1 MSGKFNR
8 TGGGPPPLRANAGPW
23 IQFGL
28 VVFVTIFILLGGWAA
43 TASISGAVIAQGMV
57 AIDGKRKP
65 IQHLEGGIVKIL
77 LAKDG
82 DNVRAG
88 QVLLELE
95 PVRAKAGV
103 AIIEGALSK
112 ALASEA
118 RLIAERDDSREVTYP
133 PELLTNAD
141 WPEFARLVESQNAI
155 FETRRASLKG
165 EVDILE
171 ERIGQLGEERK
182 GLGAQQEAKAHQ
194 RKLIAEE
201 LDGLRGLLERGQTT
215 KPRVLALERQ
225 AAALKGEEGELTASI
240 ARLHKSTGETRLGI
254 IQRRKDFQKA
264 VTEELQQVQ
273 VELRDLR
280 ERAVAARDVLDR
292 INVTA
297 PVNGI
302 VVNMAVH
309 TVGAVIKPGE
319 IMMEVVPSLNDLIVE
334 VPIRPQDIDNVS
346 VGQDATVRLLAF
358 KQRVT
363 PLLNGRVAYVSAD
376 SLEDRATRQPYF
388 LVHVATSKDE
398 IAKLGDLKL
407 LPGMQ
412 AEVMITTGNRTA
424 FRYLLQPIV
433 DSMNRA
439 MREE

>member
-1 MSGKFNR
+1 
-8 TGGGPPPLRANAGPW
+8 
-23 IQFGL
+23 
-28 VVFVTIFILLGGWAA
+28 VFVTIFILLGGWAA

-77 LAKDG
+77 SVKDG

-95 PVRAKAGV
+95 PVRARAGV
-103 AIIEGALSK
+103 GIIEGALSK

-118 RLIAERDDSREVTYP
+118 RLFAERDESRDIAYP
-133 PELLTNAD
+133 TELLTNAD
-141 WPEFARLVESQNAI
+141 WPEFARLVESQNAM

-165 EVDILE
+165 EVEILE
-171 ERIGQLGEERK
+171 QRIEQIGEERK

-194 RKLIAEE
+194 SRLIAEE

-225 AAALKGEEGELTASI
+225 AAALRGEEGELAASI
-240 ARLHKSTGETRLGI
+240 ARLHKNIGETRLEI

-264 VTEELQQVQ
+264 VTEEMQRVQ
-273 VELRDLR
+273 AELRDLR
-280 ERAVAARDVLDR
+280 ERAVAARDMLDR

-297 PVNGI
+297 PVSGI

-319 IMMEVVPSLNDLIVE
+319 IMMEIVPGQNDLIVE

-363 PLLNGRVAYVSAD
+363 PLLTGRVTYISAD
-376 SLEDRATRQPYF
+376 SLEDKATRQPYF
-388 LVHVATSKDE
+388 IAHIAAPKDE

-407 LPGMQ
+407 VPGMQ
-412 AEVMITTGNRTA
+412 TEVMIATGHRTA
-424 FRYLLQPIV
+424 FRYLIQPIV

>member
-1 MSGKFNR
+1 MSGKSDRAGNR
-8 TGGGPPPLRANAGPW
+8 PPPLRANAGPW

-28 VVFVTIFILLGGWAA
+28 IVFLVIFVLLGGWAA
-43 TASISGAVIAQGMV
+43 TASISGAVIAQGLV

-77 LAKDG
+77 SVKDG

-88 QVLLELE
+88 QVLVELE
-95 PVRAKAGV
+95 PIRARAGV
-103 AIIEGALSK
+103 GIIEGALSK

-118 RLIAERDDSREVTYP
+118 RLIAERDEARDVAYP

-141 WPEFARLVESQNAI
+141 WPEFSRLVESQDAM

-171 ERIGQLGEERK
+171 QRIGQLGEERK

-194 RKLIAEE
+194 TRLIAEE

-225 AAALKGEEGELTASI
+225 AAALKGEEGELAASI
-240 ARLHKSTGETRLGI
+240 ARLHKSTGETLLEI
-254 IQRRKDFQKA
+254 KQRRKDFQKA
-264 VTEELQQVQ
+264 VTGELQQVQ
-273 VELRDLR
+273 AELRDLR
-280 ERAVAARDVLDR
+280 ERAIAARDVLDR

-297 PVNGI
+297 PVGGI

-319 IMMEVVPSLNDLIVE
+319 IMMEIVPALNDLIVE

-346 VGQDATVRLLAF
+346 IGQDATVRLLAF

-363 PLLNGRVAYVSAD
+363 PLLRGRVTYISAD

-388 LVHVATSKDE
+388 LAQIATSRDE
-398 IAKLGDLKL
+398 IAMFGDLKL

-412 AEVMITTGNRTA
+412 TEVMITTGHRTA
-424 FRYLLQPIV
+424 FRYLLQPIL

>member
-1 MSGKFNR
+1 MSGKSHR
-8 TGGGPPPLRANAGPW
+8 AGAGPPPLRTKTGPW

-28 VVFVTIFILLGGWAA
+28 LVFVTIFVLLGGWAA
-43 TASISGAVIAQGMV
+43 TASISGAIIAQGTI
-57 AIDGKRKP
+57 AIDGKRKL
-65 IQHLEGGIVKIL
+65 IQHLEGGIVKAL
-77 LAKDG
+77 LVKDG

-88 QVLLELE
+88 QVLVELE
-95 PVRAKAGV
+95 PIRARAGLGIV
-103 AIIEGALSK
+103 EGALSK

-118 RLIAERDDSREVTYP
+118 RLIAERDGSGDVSYP

-141 WPEFARLVESQNAI
+141 WPEFSRLVESQNAM
-155 FETRRASLKG
+155 FETRRAALKG

-171 ERIGQLGEERK
+171 QRIGQVGEERK

-194 RKLIAEE
+194 NKLIAEE

-215 KPRVLALERQ
+215 KPRVLTLERQ
-225 AAALKGEEGELTASI
+225 AAALKGEEGELAASI
-240 ARLHKSTGETRLGI
+240 ARLNKSIGETQLEI

-264 VTEELQQVQ
+264 VSEELQRVQ
-273 VELRDLR
+273 AELRDLR

-297 PVNGI
+297 PVSGI

-309 TVGAVIKPGE
+309 TVAAVIKPGE
-319 IMMEVVPSLNDLIVE
+319 IMMEIVPGQNDLIVE
-334 VPIRPQDIDNVS
+334 VPIRPQDIDS
-346 VGQDATVRLLAF
+346 VAIGQDATVRLLAF

-363 PLLNGRVAYVSAD
+363 PLLTGRVTYVSAD

-388 LVHVATSKDE
+388 IAHVATLKDE

-412 AEVMITTGNRTA
+412 TEVMITTGHRTA